1 MANKFT
7 FATLPQQSKYPK
19 LLVYFYGS
27 QAPIEPVI
35 SEDFKSFDLSS
46 QAVISE
52 NNTTYR
58 WFLGQA
64 VYDPES
70 GTLHGEELI
79 ADEEYTVKDG
89 VTTFLNTFDDKV
101 MCVMTNPLFPKA
113 FMYTPLYK
121 VGEGNSGIEGIT
133 DDIENVDGPVD
144 VYTIQGTIV
153 KRQVERSQALEGLSR
168 GIYIV
173 GGKKVLVK

>member
-1 MANKFT
+1 MC
-7 FATLPQQSKYPK
+7 
-19 LLVYFYGS
+19 
-27 QAPIEPVI
+27 
-35 SEDFKSFDLSS
+35 SS
-46 QAVISE
+46 
-52 NNTTYR
+52 
-58 WFLGQA
+58 
-64 VYDPES
+64 D
-70 GTLHGEELI
+70 
-79 ADEEYTVKDG
+79 
-89 VTTFLNTFDDKV
+89 
-101 MCVMTNPLFPKA
+101 LFPKA

>member
-1 MANKFT
+1 M
-7 FATLPQQSKYPK
+7 QSKYPK

-35 SEDFKSFDLSS
+35 SEDFMSFDLSS

-70 GTLHGEELI
+70 GTLSGEELI

-89 VTTFLNTFDDKV
+89 ITTFLNTFDDKV

-121 VGEGNSGIEGIT
+121 VGEGTHGIEGIT
-133 DDIENVDGPVD
+133 DDMPENVDGPVD

-168 GIYIV
+168 GLYIV

>member
-1 MANKFT
+1 
-7 FATLPQQSKYPK
+7 
-19 LLVYFYGS
+19 
-27 QAPIEPVI
+27 
-35 SEDFKSFDLSS
+35 
-46 QAVISE
+46 
-52 NNTTYR
+52 
-58 WFLGQA
+58 
-64 VYDPES
+64 
-70 GTLHGEELI
+70 
-79 ADEEYTVKDG
+79 
-89 VTTFLNTFDDKV
+89 

-121 VGEGNSGIEGIT
+121 VGEGSGIEGIT